1 MATTAPTTTPTT
13 TTAPSGIAAF
23 PRGTTQI
30 TQANLVTQ
38 PIRPPDL
45 VQRLT
50 FSSETV
56 KRLTADDFDLSSNEK
71 ITLKYD
77 DGILVLFHVENTE
90 SYQLADI
97 WSVAAQQVAGPVFGA
112 INMLSERKVA
122 EAFTRLKS
130 DGSHPLH
137 WASLRQY
144 PFIMVYRKRWPV
156 AVYNG
161 PREVQ
166 ALIDYALTLACEAG
180 YYEILQTGG
189 SMQSEARL
197 EMGPYD
203 VYTNIP
209 GQPPRVRR
217 ESLQYTAEEPIRGFN
232 PNIPLVAT
240 GSPAAQRAA
249 GQVRTEE
256 IREQREASEGLTP
269 SLTEEEEATPTLE
282 GIGEPP
288 VTAPAV
294 PIPGTVPVPGT
305 VAPAPVAP
313 APVAP
318 APVVTT
324 PEIAVPAAP
333 GTPTE

>member
-1 MATTAPTTTPTT
+1 MDIWKIMATTAPTATT
-13 TTAPSGIAAF
+13 TIPSGIAPF

-30 TQANLVTQ
+30 TQANLVNQ
-38 PIRPPDL
+38 PIRPPDV

-56 KRLTADDFDLSSNEK
+56 KRLTAGDFDLDSKEM
-71 ITLKYD
+71 IALKYD
-77 DGILVLFHVENTE
+77 DCIIVLFHVENTE

-97 WSVAAQQVAGPVFGA
+97 WSLAAQQVAGPIFAA

-137 WASLRQY
+137 WAALRQY

-189 SMQSEARL
+189 SMQGETRV

-217 ESLQYTAEEPIRGFN
+217 ESLQYSAEEPIRGFN
-232 PNIPLVAT
+232 PNMPLVVT
-240 GSPAAQRAA
+240 GSVGAQRAV
-249 GQVRTEE
+249 GQVRAEE
-256 IREQREASEGLTP
+256 IRREQGEAQGTET
-269 SLTEEEEATPTLE
+269 SLTQEEEVRPTLE
-282 GIGEPP
+282 DVTGEP
-288 VTAPAV
+288 T
-294 PIPGTVPVPGT
+294 
-305 VAPAPVAP
+305 
-313 APVAP
+313 
-318 APVVTT
+318 VTT
-324 PEIAVPAAP
+324 PPVIPIGTPATTPTGTETSEIAVPVDV
-333 GTPTE
+333 GTPITP